1 MIGPQTLVLP
11 EILYLLTSIYP
22 FLSLGPWGGMEP
34 CPMVQRSSEI
44 SLALTPWGH
53 MWLLIP

>member
-34 CPMVQRSSEI
+34 CPMVQRSSERALI
-44 SLALTPWGH
+44 LTPWGH
-53 MWLLIP
+53 M